1 MLSTSFLVGVS
12 LILAACSAAPPPPA
26 QLAGNVQHEPTEVR
40 VSRQLITPTETTS
53 VAELYSRAESQAAL
67 GKMREAAA
75 DFDRVFALEP
85 RGERAPD
92 ALFRAGEAFDL
103 VPEHREAL
111 ARYEQTARLFPEHA
125 LGREA
130 LVRSIRLLAYLE
142 EWRRAGEL
150 SDLFLGREREPKPFE
165 LVTVHSGKAL
175 ALIAEGDDA
184 KALQSVERARDVV
197 ERHGLDLA
205 GKLPRDLAQLYY
217 ALGEVKRVR
226 AERIA
231 LAPVTPEFPALLE
244 KRCQLILDA
253 QSAYSDTMRA
263 YDSHWSAMAGFRV
276 GELYQRLHEELM
288 RVESP
293 KAKTDRQR
301 QLVEGAMR
309 LRYAVLLTKAK
320 AMMEH
325 TLGMARRT
333 GENSSWVERAE
344 QARVDIER
352 AEAAEQAAIDRLPY
366 TRAELQAALDR
377 LAQGKTP

>member
-1 MLSTSFLVGVS
+1 MLSRSIGYSAFVLLS
-12 LILAACSAAPPPPA
+12 ACSASAPPAP
-26 QLAGNVQHEPTEVR
+26 QNAGNVQREPTEVR
-40 VSRQLITPTETTS
+40 VPRQLITPTETTS
-53 VAELYSRAESQAAL
+53 VSELYARGESQAKL
-67 GKMREAAA
+67 GKFREAAA
-75 DFDRVFALEP
+75 DFDRAFALEP

-92 ALFRAGEAFDL
+92 ALFRAAEAFDL

-142 EWRRAGEL
+142 EWPRAGEL
-150 SDLFLGREREPKPFE
+150 SDLFLSREKAPKPFE
-165 LVTVHSGKAL
+165 LVVAHSGKAL
-175 ALIAEGDDA
+175 ALIADGDDV
-184 KALQSVERARDVV
+184 KALASVERARDVI

-205 GKLPRDLAQLYY
+205 GRLPRDLAQVYY
-217 ALGEVKRVR
+217 ALGEIRRVR

-231 LAPVTPEFPALLE
+231 LAPVTPDFLALLE

-288 RVESP
+288 KVEAP
-293 KAKTDRQR
+293 KAKTERER

-309 LRYAVLLTKAK
+309 LRYSVLLTKAK
-320 AMMEH
+320 GMMEH
-325 TLGMARRT
+325 TLDMARRT
-333 GENSSWVERAE
+333 GESSSWVERAE
-344 QARVDIER
+344 QARRDIEK
-352 AEAAEQAAIDRLPY
+352 AEAAEQAALDKLPY
-366 TRAELQAALDR
+366 TREELQAALDR
-377 LAQGKTP
+377 LAKGQKP

>member
-1 MLSTSFLVGVS
+1 VSRSFSIPVLFA
-12 LILAACSAAPPPPA
+12 LAACSAPPPSPRS
-26 QLAGNVQHEPTEVR
+26 AGNVQHEPTEVR

-67 GKMREAAA
+67 GKFREAAA

-92 ALFRAGEAFDL
+92 ALFRAAEAFDL

-111 ARYEQTARLFPEHA
+111 ERYEQTARLFPEHA

-150 SDLFLGREREPKPFE
+150 SDLFLSRERDPKPFE

-175 ALIAEGDDA
+175 ALIAQGDDV

-217 ALGEVKRVR
+217 ALGEVRRVR
-226 AERIA
+226 AERIT
-231 LAPVTPEFPALLE
+231 LSPVTPEFPTLLE

-288 RVESP
+288 RIEAP

-301 QLVEGAMR
+301 QLIEGAMR

-344 QARVDIER
+344 QARRDIEK
-352 AEAAEQAAIDRLPY
+352 AEAAEQTAIDKLPY

-377 LAQGKTP
+377 LAKGKSP